1 MWESLLAATAA
12 VLILGSAWFW
22 AVTIGLFFL
31 ILVLEET
38 DRYFF
43 AGLSVLAFVFV
54 MEQSGAISIFT
65 SPLVVLKWGAVYM
78 VVGAAWSFVKWF
90 SYLHQR
96 SDTLKK
102 LKLRWLKERN
112 AEVTRNDAE
121 LADVLDLLPVVVGTK
136 IPKGELSNY
145 RDFLTAEGY
154 LGRQNYGSTSVIPK
168 ISDNK
173 AKVTGWMIWWPWSA
187 LWTIFNDPI
196 RRLANAIYNQLQD
209 VYQALADRVFAKFE
223 IEDEG

>member
-1 MWESLLAATAA
+1 MWESILAATAA

-22 AVTIGLFFL
+22 AVTVGLFFL

-38 DRYFF
+38 DRHFF

-78 VVGAAWSFVKWF
+78 AVGAAWSFVKWF

-96 SDTLKK
+96 SDK
-102 LKLRWLKERN
+102 LKRLKLQWIKERN
-112 AEVTRNDAE
+112 ATVTRNE
-121 LADVLDLLPVVVGTK
+121 LEDPLLPVEVGTK
-136 IPKGELSNY
+136 IPKGEMKDF
-145 RDFLTAEGY
+145 REFLTAEGY

-168 ISDNK
+168 VSDNK
-173 AKVTGWMIWWPWSA
+173 ARVTGWIVWWPWSA
-187 LWTIFNDPI
+187 LWTILNDPI

-209 VYQALADRVFAKFE
+209 AYQALADRVFAKFE
-223 IEDEG
+223 VEDEG